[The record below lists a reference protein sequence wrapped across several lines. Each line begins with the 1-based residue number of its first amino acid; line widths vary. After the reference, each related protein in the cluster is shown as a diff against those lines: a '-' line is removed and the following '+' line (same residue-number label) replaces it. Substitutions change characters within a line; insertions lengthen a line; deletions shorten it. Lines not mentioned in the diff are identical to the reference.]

1 MTKREVRMLEERE
14 MLNRLIVQMNGR
26 QMALKS
32 QLDDF
37 DRDWKALKKKL
48 ERHLEKYAKEIEKED
63 EVRNRN
69 EPGSGEAL

>member
-48 ERHLEKYAKEIEKED
+48 DRHLEKYAKEIAKED
-63 EVRNRN
+63 ED
-69 EPGSGEAL
+69 ET

>member
-14 MLNRLIVQMNGR
+14 MLNRLIVEMNGR

-37 DRDWKALKKKL
+37 DRDWKVLKKKL
-48 ERHLEKYAKEIEKED
+48 DRHFEKYAKEIAKED
-63 EVRNRN
+63 EVRNGN
-69 EPGSGEAL
+69 ESGS

>member
-1 MTKREVRMLEERE
+1 MLEERE

-48 ERHLEKYAKEIEKED
+48 DRHLEKYAKEIAKED
-63 EVRNRN
+63 EVRNGN
-69 EPGSGEAL
+69 ESGI

>member
-1 MTKREVRMLEERE
+1 MLEERE

-48 ERHLEKYAKEIEKED
+48 DRHLEKYAKEIAKE
-63 EVRNRN
+63 E
-69 EPGSGEAL
+69 GEDRS